1 MREGSVSKV
10 QECKQQAECG
20 KACETATSLVFS
32 AKCQTERIRKG
43 DDGGGGADKTER
55 NLI

>member
-20 KACETATSLVFS
+20 KACGTATSLVFS

-43 DDGGGGADKTER
+43 DDGGGGGETER